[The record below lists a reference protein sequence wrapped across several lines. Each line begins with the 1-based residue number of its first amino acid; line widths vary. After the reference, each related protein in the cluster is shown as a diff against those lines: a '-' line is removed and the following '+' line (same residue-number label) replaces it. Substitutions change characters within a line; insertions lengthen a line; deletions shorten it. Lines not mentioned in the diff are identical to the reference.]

1 MLSRAEL
8 HVSPCW
14 SMTTVIQ
21 GGSENLWL
29 SVVCDVLL
37 VCVFVA
43 RVWWLQWVWIK
54 DSQWGE
60 SVLYL
65 LPYLFL
71 CAQRLK
77 PCIALYWG
85 QEAVNKVGLKCN
97 VFSPSSNPP
106 ASVAASTT
114 NKSSG
119 VNVFPSL
126 RGKSQ
131 TWKGYMFTLLFLTLK
146 SPDELPD
153 SLDVGCKQEVS
164 MLWPV
169 PVYLQ
174 TPQCSFCLP
183 RHTLL
188 SISH

>member
-1 MLSRAEL
+1 MLI
-8 HVSPCW
+8 HDHC
-14 SMTTVIQ
+14 
-21 GGSENLWL
+21 NLGWWL
-29 SVVCDVLL
+29 SVVRDVLS

-43 RVWWLQWVWIK
+43 RVWWLQRVWIK

-71 CAQRLK
+71 CAQHLK
-77 PCIALYWG
+77 SRIALYWG

-97 VFSPSSNPP
+97 VFFSRSNPP
-106 ASVAASTT
+106 PPVAASTT

-119 VNVFPSL
+119 ANVFPSL

-153 SLDVGCKQEVS
+153 ILNVKCKQEVS
-164 MLWPV
+164 MLWSV

-188 SISH
+188 GISH